1 MASLNRAEVIG
12 YVGREPELRRTQGGT
27 AVAGFSVATDE
38 SYTDQQ
44 GRRHEQTEWHR
55 VTAWGKLAENVAQ
68 YVHKGQQVYVEGK
81 LGTEKWQGRDGV
93 ERETTRIVARQVLF
107 LGKRG
112 EQGSAGP
119 AAPAGQAQQ
128 LDEYDLGDLG
138 DPFAGEDPGFSG

>member
-27 AVAGFSVATDE
+27 AVAGFSLATDE

-44 GRRHEQTEWHR
+44 GRRHEQVEWHR

-81 LGTEKWQGRDGV
+81 LASEKWQGRDGV

-112 EQGSAGP
+112 EQG
-119 AAPAGQAQQ
+119 QAQPAQQQEAAGQ
-128 LDEYDLGDLG
+128 LDEYDLGDMS
-138 DPFAGEDPGFSG
+138 DPFAGEDPGLGG